1 MTGSGLPHEPPS
13 FINPRIPLDA
23 HGIAN
28 HPTQR
33 AFLAGSVKAIDATPS
48 LGGDDI
54 PRAIKKN
61 SAWCLKRR
69 ASRKPEHPRFF
80 KTDFDD
86 DAFKR
91 EQEERK
97 EAKRRFARRDR
108 EAMKRRKAKT
118 SRRLG
123 FLAMTSAA
131 FGVLLNAFFVS
142 SKKKREK
149 S

>member
-33 AFLAGSVKAIDATPS
+33 AFLAGSVKAIDATMPS
-48 LGGDDI
+48 LGGDNI

-61 SAWCLKRR
+61 STRCLKRR
-69 ASRKPEHPRFF
+69 ASRKPEHPRFY
-80 KTDFDD
+80 KTDFD

-97 EAKRRFARRDR
+97 EAKRPARDR
-108 EAMKRRKAKT
+108 EAMKRT
-118 SRRLG
+118 RRLG

-131 FGVLLNAFFVS
+131 FGVLINAFVVS
-142 SKKKREK
+142 SKKRKREK

>member
-61 SAWCLKRR
+61 STWRLKRR

-86 DAFKR
+86 AFKR

-97 EAKRRFARRDR
+97 EAKRPARDR
-108 EAMKRRKAKT
+108 EAMKRT
-118 SRRLG
+118 RRLG

-131 FGVLLNAFFVS
+131 FGVLLNAFVVS
-142 SKKKREK
+142 SKKKKREK

>member
-33 AFLAGSVKAIDATPS
+33 AFLAGSVKAIDAMPS

-61 SAWCLKRR
+61 STRCLKRR
-69 ASRKPEHPRFF
+69 ASRKPEHPRFN
-80 KTDFDD
+80 KTDD

-97 EAKRRFARRDR
+97 EAKRPARDR
-108 EAMKRRKAKT
+108 EAMKRKAT
-118 SRRLG
+118 TRRLG

-131 FGVLLNAFFVS
+131 FGVLLDAFVVS
-142 SKKKREK
+142 SKKRKKRD
-149 S
+149 

>member
-33 AFLAGSVKAIDATPS
+33 AFLAGSVKAIDAMPS

-61 SAWCLKRR
+61 STRCLKRR
-69 ASRKPEHPRFF
+69 ASRKPEHPRFN
-80 KTDFDD
+80 KTDVY
-86 DAFKR
+86 AFKR

-97 EAKRRFARRDR
+97 EAKRPARDR
-108 EAMKRRKAKT
+108 EAMKRT
-118 SRRLG
+118 RRLG

-131 FGVLLNAFFVS
+131 FGVLLNAFVVS

>member
-33 AFLAGSVKAIDATPS
+33 AFLAGSVKAIDAMPS

-61 SAWCLKRR
+61 STWCLKRR
-69 ASRKPEHPRFF
+69 ASRKPEHPRFY
-80 KTDFDD
+80 KTDGY
-86 DAFKR
+86 AFKR

-97 EAKRRFARRDR
+97 EAKRPARDR
-108 EAMKRRKAKT
+108 EAMKRT
-118 SRRLG
+118 RRLG

-131 FGVLLNAFFVS
+131 FGVLLNAFVVS
-142 SKKKREK
+142 SKKRKKRD
-149 S
+149 

>member
-61 SAWCLKRR
+61 STRCLKRR
-69 ASRKPEHPRFF
+69 ASRKPEHPRFY
-80 KTDFDD
+80 KTDFD

-97 EAKRRFARRDR
+97 EAKRPARDR
-108 EAMKRRKAKT
+108 EAMKRKAKT
-118 SRRLG
+118 RRLG